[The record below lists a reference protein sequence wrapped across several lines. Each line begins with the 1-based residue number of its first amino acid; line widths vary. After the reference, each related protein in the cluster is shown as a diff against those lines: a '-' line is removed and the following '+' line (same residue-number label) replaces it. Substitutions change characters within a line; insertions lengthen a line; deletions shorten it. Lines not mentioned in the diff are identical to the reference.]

1 VNPDGTLHVP
11 GLDPIVLPSSSN
23 QQQQPHLSTA
33 KKNKNNVSFMDVVA
47 ENNPQLDGGLMMMDM
62 DIPAPPGGG
71 DDYYN
76 DYNDDGGVGGGDMD
90 GGYGFNDRLTQD
102 DAHTATP
109 IRPVLAGSAPENDDQ
124 QLQVP
129 AFNLEGANNNNN
141 NGTTTTALNSIQ
153 KNYDLD
159 LHDLYATLP
168 GSKAIRKGRSY
179 RLPKKST
186 LTDDEKFL
194 QFLNGGGKKTGE
206 EEEKEKEIYSVGMLQ
221 PFKDMSSPLFYEALM
236 PLYKLKQSLERK
248 RRFKENMNKKKNGQN
263 NKNNNELEEEERYH
277 NLFELPQKGGGEEK
291 KDSDIPPELDF
302 IYGNDDNNNNDGYD
316 DFGDMGGGGGD
327 DDGYFGPL
335 STENVINNNNVIIG
349 PDGQPVAAED
359 HEVFDADEEAEL
371 TKRVAEALRDD
382 LIHTGNNT
390 YQNICK
396 QYIEGFQLDSSRYAK

>member
-11 GLDPIVLPSSSN
+11 GLDPIVLPSSSD
-23 QQQQPHLSTA
+23 QQQPHLSTA
-33 KKNKNNVSFMDVVA
+33 KKNKNNVSFMDVVT
-47 ENNPQLDGGLMMMDM
+47 ENNNPQLDGLMMMDM
-62 DIPAPPGGG
+62 DIPAPAGGG

-76 DYNDDGGVGGGDMD
+76 DYNDDGGGIGGGDMD

-109 IRPVLAGSAPENDDQ
+109 IRPLLPTSENEEQ
-124 QLQVP
+124 PLGVP
-129 AFNLEGANNNNN
+129 AFNLDGANNNNN
-141 NGTTTTALNSIQ
+141 NNGASTAALNSVQ

-179 RLPKKST
+179 RVPKKST

-194 QFLNGGGKKTGE
+194 QFLNGGKKTGE

-221 PFKDMSSPLFYEALM
+221 PFKDMNGPLFYEALM

-248 RRFKENMNKKKNGQN
+248 RRFKENMNKKKNGQS

-277 NLFELPQKGGGEEK
+277 NLFELPQKGGEEK

-302 IYGNDDNNNNDGYD
+302 IYGNDDNNNNNDGYD

-349 PDGQPVAAED
+349 PDGQPVATED